1 MNPDL
6 CMYSEL
12 IWWLGAKP
20 APGHHLDTWAMQEV
34 WVKGNLGLNVW
45 SKASLGLSQ
54 YHVPRYLNNM
64 ITKIHMINYI
74 MI

>member
-1 MNPDL
+1 MIMDTWDITFPMNPDI

-34 WVKGNLGLNVW
+34 WVKG
-45 SKASLGLSQ
+45 K
-54 YHVPRYLNNM
+54 
-64 ITKIHMINYI
+64 
-74 MI
+74 